1 MFLTFGEKN
10 VVFSS
15 NSKSRKNFN
24 FFSRTPK
31 TATFII
37 FFYPQNF
44 EIGFVNHSDTPEM
57 IRTAQALVGWL
68 SS

>member
-1 MFLTFGEKN
+1 MFLTFGEKI

-15 NSKSRKNFN
+15 NSKSRKIST
-24 FFSRTPK
+24 FFLERQKQRRSL
-31 TATFII
+31 
-37 FFYPQNF
+37 FFYYPQNF